1 MTLSCEVGP
10 GSNAQYGLQKVRG
23 GSCRAAVSTP
33 GGRAFLRSV
42 SRYGAILFAALVS
55 CAVFLPAGEPRA
67 GALPGLK
74 LTGPVTITQSTR
86 IEPGQYHVDVPDGQA
101 VIEIASDNVILEM
114 TGVTLES
121 TARRPWE
128 RVGIGIH
135 AKGRSHVSVLG
146 GAIHGYRMNVFLEGE
161 AGSGSGIQVVGTD
174 LSGSRAQRLLSTY
187 THYEERDWVNIF
199 DLDAWETYGA
209 GLYLKNIDG
218 AWIKNVIAH
227 EAQNGVMLA
236 HTAHAT
242 VDECDFSRNS
252 GWGIALYGSSGDD
265 ILNNHADW
273 DVRCEGQNY
282 SAGCDSAGILLMEGS
297 NRNRIISNTF
307 THSGDGFFLSKSS
320 TGATSDE
327 NYVAFNDGSY
337 SPHNSFEATFTRRN
351 QFYHNLA
358 DHSDY
363 GFWLGFSRD
372 SEVID
377 NHIEGSKRDG
387 IAVEHGEGN
396 VFARNQ
402 IRSSGAAGIH
412 LFQRAPVPD
421 PSRDYALLQNTLETN
436 RIGMLISATEDVA
449 ITDNAFSNDPIG
461 IKVEDGSRRV
471 AVRGNRFSPSS
482 AVTIESQD
490 PNAVIADQ
498 EPPQQVHQ

>member
-1 MTLSCEVGP
+1 M
-10 GSNAQYGLQKVRG
+10 
-23 GSCRAAVSTP
+23 
-33 GGRAFLRSV
+33 
-42 SRYGAILFAALVS
+42 S
-55 CAVFLPAGEPRA
+55 CAVFLPAGEPRGEA
-67 GALPGLK
+67 RPSLK

-86 IEPGQYHVDVPDGQA
+86 IEPGQYHVDVQDGQA
-101 VIEIASDNVILEM
+101 VIEIAADNVILEM

-135 AKGRSHVSVLG
+135 ARGRSQVSVLG
-146 GAIHGYRMNVFLEGE
+146 GAIHGYRINVFLEGD
-161 AGSGSGIQVVGTD
+161 AGSGSRMRVVGTD
-174 LSGSRAQRLLSTY
+174 VSGSRAQRLLSTD
-187 THYEERDWVNIF
+187 THFEAQDWVNIF

-218 AWIKNVIAH
+218 AWIKSVVAH

-236 HTAHAT
+236 RTTHAT
-242 VDECDFSRNS
+242 VEDCDLSRNS

-265 ILNNHADW
+265 LLNNRADW
-273 DVRCEGQNY
+273 DVRCEGRSY

-297 NRNRIISNTF
+297 NHNRIIGNAF
-307 THSGDGFFLSKSS
+307 THSGDGFFLSKAS
-320 TGATSDE
+320 TGASSNG
-327 NYVAFNDGSY
+327 NYVAFNDGSD
-337 SPHNSFEATFTRRN
+337 SPHNSFEATFTQDN

-372 SEVID
+372 SAVID

-396 VFARNQ
+396 VFARND

-421 PSRDYALLQNTLETN
+421 PSRGYVLLQNVLETN
-436 RIGMLISATEDVA
+436 RTGVLINRTEDVT
-449 ITDNAFSNDPIG
+449 ITGNTFSNDPIG
-461 IKVEDGSRRV
+461 IKVEDGSRRITLH
-471 AVRGNRFSPSS
+471 GNRFSPSS
-482 AVTIESQD
+482 AVSIESQD
-490 PNAVIADQ
+490 PQAVIADPETPQ
-498 EPPQQVHQ
+498 PPHP